1 LLGNST
7 STPHSN
13 FLLNGKGD
21 DKNDDVVVLDVD
33 KDLLWE
39 MVELLND
46 LKFEISTYVNR
57 NIDMPKKLYKEVD
70 MKLIFKQLSYE

>member
-7 STPHSN
+7 STAHSN

-21 DKNDDVVVLDVD
+21 DKNDDVLVVGAD
-33 KDLLWE
+33 KGLLWE

-46 LKFEISTYVNR
+46 LKFEISAYVKR
-57 NIDMPKKLYKEVD
+57 D
-70 MKLIFKQLSYE
+70 Q